1 MQNIIRRSPQASPT
15 TFSHTF
21 RDLLFYIDFIL
32 ILAPFCH
39 PFGSLWHTLGYLWPP
54 FGSLSMSFGSLLV
67 PLGSLL
73 PTLAL
78 HFLTLG
84 ASLFHFSYLY
94 AFSMKFS
101 CIFYAHW
108 NSDSCFLC
116 LLSRPFQQSTRRQ
129 YQGPGPSHSTIF
141 KAWNGTL
148 PLAIWI
154 SQPDGS
160 IFVHRVGGI
169 A

>member
-1 MQNIIRRSPQASPT
+1 M
-15 TFSHTF
+15 
-21 RDLLFYIDFIL
+21 L

-39 PFGSLWHTLGYLWPP
+39 SFGSLWHTLGHLWLP
-54 FGSLSMSFGSLLV
+54 FGSLSVSFGSLLV

-108 NSDSCFLC
+108 NSDSCFVC

-129 YQGPGPSHSTIF
+129 YQEPELRTLQSLGPREEPCRRQLRSTGVSHTVLS
-141 KAWNGTL
+141 
-148 PLAIWI
+148 
-154 SQPDGS
+154 
-160 IFVHRVGGI
+160 FVFDLFCNQIPRNDIVMS
-169 A
+169 